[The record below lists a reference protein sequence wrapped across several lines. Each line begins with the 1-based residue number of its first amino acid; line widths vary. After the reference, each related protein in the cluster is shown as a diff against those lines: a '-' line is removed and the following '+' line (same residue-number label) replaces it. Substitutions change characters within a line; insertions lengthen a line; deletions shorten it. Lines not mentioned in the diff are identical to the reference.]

1 MSQIHDVIQEL
12 EQVIVML
19 RESRCGG
26 EWAAEMELRLV
37 GLRAVDGSQRQA
49 VAALRERCHQQ
60 ALGDALTNDDA
71 SYMIQVAK
79 LREVCDRAIT
89 GYDEAVA

>member
-12 EQVIVML
+12 ERVIEIL
-19 RESRCGG
+19 RDSRCGG
-26 EWAAEMELRLV
+26 EWAAEMQQRLV

-49 VAALRERCHQQ
+49 VVALRERCRQQ

-71 SYMIQVAK
+71 SFMIQVAK
-79 LREVCDRAIT
+79 LREACDRVIT